1 MLEHNTWVLH
11 HVGAPVS
18 DLIKHWNIVLYIYI
32 YIRRYIYIYIYIIRR
47 KIKRNLNANVQ
58 MGGITCH
65 SQ

>member
-32 YIRRYIYIYIYIIRR
+32 YKKIYIYIYIIRR